1 MTLDLEIIAH
11 RGFSA
16 VAPENTLS
24 AMERALEAGADAVEF
39 DLHVARCGTPVLFH
53 DDTLDRTTR
62 GTGLLQ
68 EHTFDELRQM
78 DAGGWFAPA
87 FSGEPVPSL
96 EQALACLKGRVGRV
110 YAEVKAWREMGDIDR
125 IVRIVQD
132 ADLAYDTVFI
142 AMDWQALD
150 RIASL
155 DDETSI
161 GYIVEHPERWS
172 QALHRAARSR
182 RALLDIDHRL
192 VLANPDWVSEA
203 AAQGVE
209 TAVWTC
215 DDPDEAER
223 LADLGVRRFTTNQ
236 VDRLLVWRAD
246 RAQRN
251 GRAGASDA
259 PAGDQT

>member
-1 MTLDLEIIAH
+1 MTLALEIIAH

-16 VAPENTLS
+16 VAPENTLA

-53 DDTLDRTTR
+53 DDTLYRTTR
-62 GTGLLQ
+62 AAGLLRD
-68 EHTFDELRQM
+68 HTFEQLRQL

-87 FSGEPVPSL
+87 FSGEQVPSL
-96 EQALACLKGRVGRV
+96 EQALARLKGRVGRI
-110 YAEVKAWREMGDIDR
+110 YAEVKAWNDPGDIDR
-125 IVRIVQD
+125 IVRISQD

-142 AMDWQALD
+142 SMDWSALD

-161 GYIVEHPERWS
+161 GYIVEHPERWPE
-172 QALHRAARSR
+172 ALRRAARSR

-192 VLANPDWVSEA
+192 VLANPDWVAEA
-203 AAQGVE
+203 SAQGIE

-236 VDRLLVWRAD
+236 VDRLLLWRAD
-246 RAQRN
+246 RAARN
-251 GRAGASDA
+251 EHGGANDA
-259 PAGDQT
+259 PAEGPA